1 MTDLYD
7 NLLRA
12 TDNTSDITTEK
23 QGTITKI
30 QDKLCNV
37 KEEATGL
44 EHTNVPVINEVQVK
58 EGDTVLLG
66 FLDNNIYNPIIYGVI
81 GREVKAT
88 IGIDSELSS
97 TSENP
102 VQNKTITTALNDKA
116 GLNHTHLSEQILDL
130 IDVIY
135 PVGSIYM
142 SVNDVNPE
150 MLFGGEW
157 EQIKDKF
164 LLSSGDVYS
173 NQSEGGSADA
183 VVVKHNHTQNPHN
196 HTQNSH
202 NHNSASNGM
211 YVITVDNDDWVY
223 TPKRQMSHTTGNY
236 YYPYS
241 KTDKG
246 GIGQY
251 NKTGGTTA
259 TNQAQT
265 ATNQEAGVDGTGK
278 NLPPYLAVNV
288 WKRIN

>member
-1 MTDLYD
+1 MSSLYE
-7 NLLRA
+7 NLLTA
-12 TDNTSDITTEK
+12 TDNTNDITTEK

-66 FLDNNIYNPIIYGVI
+66 FLDNNIYNPVVYGVI
-81 GREVKAT
+81 GRETV
-88 IGIDSELSS
+88 DEELSI

-102 VQNKTITTALNDKA
+102 VQNKTITSALNDKA

-142 SVNDVNPE
+142 SVNDVNPAT
-150 MLFGGEW
+150 LFGGEW

-164 LLSSGDVYS
+164 LLSAGDTYS
-173 NQSEGGSADA
+173 NASTGGSADA

-196 HTQNSH
+196 HTQNAH
-202 NHNSASNGM
+202 NHTANADGTQSFLTAPTGSSWNEIAGSNISGSGYH
-211 YVITVDNDDWVY
+211 YVATQDKSNYNVWVSQ
-223 TPKRQMSHTTGNY
+223 TA
-236 YYPYS
+236 
-241 KTDKG
+241 
-246 GIGQY
+246 
-251 NKTGGTTA
+251 NKTA

-265 ATNQEAGVDGTGK
+265 ATNKEAGEDGTGK

>member
-1 MTDLYD
+1 MSDDLYS

-12 TDNTSDITTEK
+12 TDNTADITTEK

-30 QDKLCNV
+30 QDQLCNV

-66 FLDNNIYNPIIYGVI
+66 FLDNNIYNPVVYGVI
-81 GREVKAT
+81 GREVKA
-88 IGIDSELSS
+88 IIDVDSELSS

-102 VQNKTITTALNDKA
+102 VQNKTITSALNDKA

-142 SVNDVNPE
+142 SVNNVNPAT
-150 MLFGGEW
+150 LFGGEW

-173 NQSEGGSADA
+173 NATEGGSADA

-196 HTQNSH
+196 HTQNGH
-202 NHNSASNGM
+202 
-211 YVITVDNDDWVY
+211 
-223 TPKRQMSHTTGNY
+223 SHTPASGRSFMTAPTGSGWNEIAGANISGSGYHYIATEDKSNY
-236 YYPYS
+236 NVYVQGS
-241 KTDKG
+241 G
-246 GIGQY
+246 S
-251 NKTGGTTA
+251 TTA
-259 TNQAQT
+259 TNQQQT
-265 ATNQEAGVDGTGK
+265 ATNQEKGEDGTGK
-278 NLPPYLAVNV
+278 NLPPYLAVFM
-288 WKRIN
+288 WKRVG

>member
-1 MTDLYD
+1 MSDDLYS

-12 TDNTSDITTEK
+12 TDNTANITTEK

-66 FLDNNIYNPIIYGVI
+66 FLDNNIYNPVVYGVI
-81 GREVKAT
+81 GRRVKP
-88 IGIDSELSS
+88 IIDVDNELSS

-102 VQNKTITTALNDKA
+102 VQNKIITSALNGKA
-116 GLNHTHLSEQILDL
+116 GFNHTHLSEQILDL

-150 MLFGGEW
+150 ILFGGEW
-157 EQIKDKF
+157 ERIQDRF
-164 LLSSGDVYS
+164 LLASGSAYANGS
-173 NQSEGGSADA
+173 TGGSATVTLTASQSGVPAHSHKYQDYNTTYTLKTTNRKPGTSTA
-183 VVVKHNHTQNPHN
+183 VAYGTSLTAGGGATERTSSNNTAAN
-196 HTQNSH
+196 
-202 NHNSASNGM
+202 AS
-211 YVITVDNDDWVY
+211 
-223 TPKRQMSHTTGNY
+223 
-236 YYPYS
+236 
-241 KTDKG
+241 
-246 GIGQY
+246 
-251 NKTGGTTA
+251 
-259 TNQAQT
+259 QAHE
-265 ATNQEAGVDGTGK
+265 NM
-278 NLPPYLAVNV
+278 PPYLAVNV

>member
-1 MTDLYD
+1 MSDDLYS

-12 TDNTSDITTEK
+12 TDNTADITTEK

-66 FLDNNIYNPIIYGVI
+66 FLDNNIYNPVVYGVI
-81 GREVKAT
+81 GRRVKP
-88 IGIDSELSS
+88 IIDVDNELSS

-102 VQNKTITTALNDKA
+102 VQNKIITSALNGKA

-150 MLFGGEW
+150 ILFGGEW
-157 EQIKDKF
+157 ERIQDRF
-164 LLSSGDVYS
+164 LLASGTTYTNGATGGEATHTLTINEMPSHRHSRMTQPQGFAEQDTRKNDIIS
-173 NQSEGGSADA
+173 PASGSA
-183 VVVKHNHTQNPHN
+183 N
-196 HTQNSH
+196 
-202 NHNSASNGM
+202 
-211 YVITVDNDDWVY
+211 TV
-223 TPKRQMSHTTGNY
+223 TK
-236 YYPYS
+236 YS
-241 KTDKG
+241 D
-246 GIGQY
+246 Y
-251 NKTGGTTA
+251 TGGG
-259 TNQAQT
+259 QAH
-265 ATNQEAGVDGTGK
+265 N
-278 NLPPYLAVNV
+278 NMPPYLVVNV
-288 WKRIN
+288 WKRVN

>member
-1 MTDLYD
+1 MIGKRTMTDLYE

-12 TDNTSDITTEK
+12 TDNTANITTEK

-37 KEEATGL
+37 KEETTGL

-66 FLDNNIYNPIIYGVI
+66 FLDNNIYNPVVYGVI
-81 GREVKAT
+81 GRRVKP
-88 IGIDSELSS
+88 IIDVDNELSS

-102 VQNKTITTALNDKA
+102 VQNKTITIALNDKA
-116 GLNHTHLSEQILDL
+116 GFNHTHLSEQILDL

-150 MLFGGEW
+150 ILFGGEW

-164 LLSSGDVYS
+164 LLSSGDVYT
-173 NQSEGGSADA
+173 NGATGGSADA
-183 VVVKHNHTQNPHN
+183 VVVSHTHTQ
-196 HTQNSH
+196 QSH
-202 NHNSASNGM
+202 
-211 YVITVDNDDWVY
+211 
-223 TPKRQMSHTTGNY
+223 SHTNSDGNFVTSDVAGANNTRVN
-236 YYPYS
+236 YS
-241 KTDKG
+241 ANGNRMVD
-246 GIGQY
+246 GIATT
-251 NKTGGTTA
+251 NSIFHHRPATSGTTA
-259 TNQAQT
+259 INN
-265 ATNQEAGVDGTGK
+265 ATGVDGTGK
-278 NLPPYLAVNV
+278 NMPPYLVVNV

>member
-1 MTDLYD
+1 MIGKRTMTDLYE

-12 TDNTSDITTEK
+12 TDNTADITTEK

-66 FLDNNIYNPIIYGVI
+66 FLDNNIYNPVVYGVI
-81 GREVKAT
+81 GRRVKP
-88 IGIDSELSS
+88 IIDVDNELSS

-102 VQNKTITTALNDKA
+102 VQNKIITIALNDKA

-150 MLFGGEW
+150 ILFGGEW

-164 LLSSGDVYS
+164 LLSSGDIYTNGATGGEATHTLTVNEIPSHRHSRRTSPQTYAERDS
-173 NQSEGGSADA
+173 SQSRIISPASGSAKM
-183 VVVKHNHTQNPHN
+183 VTK
-196 HTQNSH
+196 
-202 NHNSASNGM
+202 
-211 YVITVDNDDWVY
+211 
-223 TPKRQMSHTTGNY
+223 
-236 YYPYS
+236 YS
-241 KTDKG
+241 D
-246 GIGQY
+246 Y
-251 NKTGGTTA
+251 TGGG
-259 TNQAQT
+259 QAHE
-265 ATNQEAGVDGTGK
+265 NM
-278 NLPPYLAVNV
+278 PPYLAVNV
-288 WKRIN
+288 WKRVN

>member
-1 MTDLYD
+1 MSDDLYS

-12 TDNTSDITTEK
+12 TDNTADITIEK

-66 FLDNNIYNPIIYGVI
+66 FLDNNIYNPVVYGVI
-81 GREVKAT
+81 GRRVKP
-88 IGIDSELSS
+88 IIDVDNELSS

-102 VQNKTITTALNDKA
+102 VQNKVITIALNGKA
-116 GLNHTHLSEQILDL
+116 GFNHTHLSEQILDL

-150 MLFGGEW
+150 ILFGGEW

-164 LLSSGDVYS
+164 LLSSGDIYTNATTGGEATHTLTINEIPS
-173 NQSEGGSADA
+173 HMHSRRTSPQAFAERDSSKSEIISPASGSAKA
-183 VVVKHNHTQNPHN
+183 VTK
-196 HTQNSH
+196 NS
-202 NHNSASNGM
+202 
-211 YVITVDNDDWVY
+211 
-223 TPKRQMSHTTGNY
+223 NY
-236 YYPYS
+236 
-241 KTDKG
+241 
-246 GIGQY
+246 
-251 NKTGGTTA
+251 TGGG
-259 TNQAQT
+259 QAH
-265 ATNQEAGVDGTGK
+265 N
-278 NLPPYLAVNV
+278 NMPPYLAVNV
-288 WKRIN
+288 WTRIN

>member
-1 MTDLYD
+1 MSDLYD

-12 TDNTSDITTEK
+12 TDNTADITTEK

-66 FLDNNIYNPIIYGVI
+66 FFDNNIYNPVVYGVI
-81 GREVKAT
+81 GRETV
-88 IGIDSELSS
+88 DVELSS

-102 VQNKTITTALNDKA
+102 VQNKTITSALNGKA

-142 SVNDVNPE
+142 SVNSVNPAT
-150 MLFGGEW
+150 LFGGEW

-196 HTQNSH
+196 HTQNAH
-202 NHNSASNGM
+202 
-211 YVITVDNDDWVY
+211 
-223 TPKRQMSHTTGNY
+223 SHTPARGRSFMTAPTGSGWNEIAGSNISGSGYHYVATSDTSNY
-236 YYPYS
+236 NVYVQGS
-241 KTDKG
+241 G
-246 GIGQY
+246 
-251 NKTGGTTA
+251 NATA
-259 TNQAQT
+259 TNIANT
-265 ATNQEAGVDGTGK
+265 ATNNEAGEDGTGK

>member
-1 MTDLYD
+1 MSDDLYS

-12 TDNTSDITTEK
+12 TDNTADITTEK

-66 FLDNNIYNPIIYGVI
+66 FLDNNIYNPVVYGVI
-81 GREVKAT
+81 GRETV
-88 IGIDSELSS
+88 DEELSS
-97 TSENP
+97 TSKKP
-102 VQNKTITTALNDKA
+102 VQNKTITNALNDKA

-135 PVGSIYM
+135 PIGSIYM
-142 SVNDVNPE
+142 SVNNVNPAS
-150 MLFGGEW
+150 LFGGEW

-183 VVVKHNHTQNPHN
+183 VVVKHNHTQNSHN

-202 NHNSASNGM
+202 GHLPSGGDSRRFMSSPNGCGWSELAGAN
-211 YVITVDNDDWVY
+211 V
-223 TPKRQMSHTTGNY
+223 SGSGY
-236 YYPYS
+236 YYVATNSTSHNVYNE
-241 KTDKG
+241 
-246 GIGQY
+246 GIG
-251 NKTGGTTA
+251 TTVA
-259 TNQAQT
+259 TNQAAT
-265 ATNQEAGVDGTGK
+265 ATNKEAGVDGTGK

-288 WKRIN
+288 WKRTA

>member
-1 MTDLYD
+1 MTDLYE

-12 TDNTSDITTEK
+12 TDNTADITTEK
-23 QGTITKI
+23 QGTVTKI

-66 FLDNNIYNPIIYGVI
+66 FLDNNIYNPVVYGVI
-81 GREVKAT
+81 GRRVKP
-88 IGIDSELSS
+88 IIDVDNELSS

-102 VQNKTITTALNDKA
+102 VQNKIITSALNDKA

-150 MLFGGEW
+150 ILFGGEW

-173 NQSEGGSADA
+173 NGATGGSADA
-183 VVVKHNHTQNPHN
+183 VVVSHTHTQ
-196 HTQNSH
+196 QSH
-202 NHNSASNGM
+202 
-211 YVITVDNDDWVY
+211 
-223 TPKRQMSHTTGNY
+223 SHTNIDGNFVTSDVAGANNTRVD
-236 YYPYS
+236 YS
-241 KTDKG
+241 SKG
-246 GIGQY
+246 NRMVDGIATT
-251 NKTGGTTA
+251 NSIFHHRPATSDTTA
-259 TNQAQT
+259 INNTT
-265 ATNQEAGVDGTGK
+265 GVDGTGK
-278 NLPPYLAVNV
+278 NMPPYLVVNV